1 MYLRHLTRILH
12 DGRRHAMSG
21 VNPEKALWQRL
32 ERRFRPLGR
41 IFQEKCGLML
51 VLVVIFAVS
60 ATSAQETHTTVAQKP
75 GTGEEPMVSFQA
87 INAAIDTILMQYEQ
101 LTGKVLIKDSNLAA
115 NALPITIS
123 VPQPVPKSEMVRL
136 IEASLLLN
144 NIVLVP
150 SQEPNT
156 VKVININTGKNP
168 RSEGVRL
175 YTGPES
181 IPDGEQVIS
190 YYMPFKYISAS
201 EALTVFQTHILPR
214 AYTSFVP
221 INSAQALLITES
233 TTVIRQLVALQELI
247 DIPPARVVSE
257 FVPLIRADA
266 ERVAET
272 INKLMEYQR
281 KERAGG
287 EQAPAVPGQ
296 PVVNPQAAA
305 ATGSDAGTLS
315 SQVQIV
321 PDTRTNRILVVAR
334 PQNIPYFRSLILQ
347 FDAAVGA
354 AQPLEYH
361 LRYVPAGEVLPVLQ
375 DLLAEDQTQTG
386 QNVSPSGQQNQQ
398 QQNRS
403 VNLGSFRSGGNTS
416 TSGGYSPVSNSAGS
430 VGAGEDLLQE
440 PNEQLGPQAVVV
452 GRSRIISDA
461 KDNKILVIGPPESV
475 RKVRTILDLLDRRP
489 QQVYLS
495 TVIGQLQLTN
505 NFQFGIDFVQTFKK
519 ISGHSGIASGN
530 LNTAGIITSNG
541 QVIADPR
548 QILSTST
555 FPALSGLT
563 LYGAIGDAVS
573 VFVRALDDRSN
584 FKILARPAVYTANNK
599 RAVISS
605 GQRVPV
611 PQSTLSNLT
620 TGTTGGV
627 INNSSST
634 AVAATVGYEDVELR
648 LEVIPLIN
656 SNNEVTLKIAQIN
669 DTLGNDVNISGNQ
682 VPIVNSQRLTTTVTI
697 PSGATVVLG
706 GLIQDKVTKDNNG
719 IPYLMDIPYLGNAF
733 KYTTNNRE
741 RDELLVFIQPTVV
754 NDDVQTLRA
763 SLKEE
768 RRTKISA
775 DAYDLAHP
783 SDYAGPPAPPPVR
796 KKKGMSKD

>member
-1 MYLRHLTRILH
+1 MYFRHLIWTLFL
-12 DGRRHAMSG
+12 GTLGLSAGLAQQSQT
-21 VNPEKALWQRL
+21 NP
-32 ERRFRPLGR
+32 P
-41 IFQEKCGLML
+41 
-51 VLVVIFAVS
+51 
-60 ATSAQETHTTVAQKP
+60 QKP
-75 GTGEEPMVSFQA
+75 AANEEQWSSFQA
-87 INAAIDTILMQYEQ
+87 INAAIDTVLMQYEQ
-101 LTGKVLIKDSNLAA
+101 LTGKVLIRDSNLAA

-123 VPQPVPKSEMVRL
+123 VPQPVRKSELIRL
-136 IEASLLLN
+136 IEAALLLN

-150 SQEPNT
+150 AQEPNT

-190 YYMPFKYISAS
+190 YYMPFKYITAS

-247 DIPPARVVSE
+247 DVPPAKVVSE
-257 FVPLIRADA
+257 FVPLLRADA

-272 INKLMEYQR
+272 INKLLEYQR
-281 KERAGG
+281 KERGGG

-296 PVVNPQAAA
+296 QVANVQP
-305 ATGSDAGTLS
+305 ATAGGSDASTLS
-315 SQVQIV
+315 GQVQVV
-321 PDTRTNRILVVAR
+321 PDTRTNRILVVTK
-334 PQNIPYFRSLILQ
+334 PQNLPYFKTLIQQ
-347 FDAAVGA
+347 FDAAVGGSE
-354 AQPLEYH
+354 PLEYH
-361 LRYVPAGEVLPVLQ
+361 LRYIPAGEVLPVLQ
-375 DLLAEDQTQTG
+375 DLLAEDQTQAG
-386 QNVSPSGQQNQQ
+386 QGTPAPGQQNQNQQ
-398 QQNRS
+398 QQNRP
-403 VNLGSFRSGGNTS
+403 VNLGGYRSSATS
-416 TSGGYSPVSNSAGS
+416 SAGGYSPVSNAAGS

-475 RKVRTILDLLDRRP
+475 RKVQTILDRLDRRP

-495 TVIGQLQLTN
+495 TVIGQLELTN
-505 NFQFGIDFVQTFKK
+505 DYQFGIDFVQTFKK
-519 ISGHSGIASGN
+519 ISGHSGVASGN
-530 LNTAGIITSNG
+530 LNAAGITNNG

-548 QILSTST
+548 QLLQVSGTNNA

-563 LYGAIGDAVS
+563 IYGAIGDAVA
-573 VFVRALDDRSN
+573 VFVRALDARGN

-620 TGTTGGV
+620 TGTTGGI
-627 INNSSST
+627 INNSAST
-634 AVAATVGYEDVELR
+634 AIAATVGYEDVELR
-648 LEVIPLIN
+648 LEVIPLVN
-656 SNNEVTLKIAQIN
+656 SNNEVTLKVAQIN
-669 DTLGNDVNISGNQ
+669 DTLGNNVLISGNQ
-682 VPIVNSQRLTTTVTI
+682 VPIVNSQRITTTVTI

-706 GLIQDKVTKDNNG
+706 GLIKDQVRKNNNG
-719 IPYLMDIPYLGNAF
+719 IPYLMDVPYLGNLF
-733 KYTTNNRE
+733 KYTTNDKE

-768 RRTKISA
+768 RRTKIGA
-775 DAYDLAHP
+775 DTYELAHP
-783 SDYAGPPAPPPVR
+783 TDYAEPSLAKPVR
-796 KKKGMSKD
+796 KKKGTGKD

>member
-1 MYLRHLTRILH
+1 MHLRHFMLLLLLALT
-12 DGRRHAMSG
+12 
-21 VNPEKALWQRL
+21 
-32 ERRFRPLGR
+32 
-41 IFQEKCGLML
+41 
-51 VLVVIFAVS
+51 VS
-60 ATSAQETHTTVAQKP
+60 ETDAQQAQSAPSPKP
-75 GTGEEPMVSFQA
+75 AANDEQWSSFQA
-87 INAAIDTILMQYEQ
+87 INASIDTILMQYEQ

-115 NALPITIS
+115 NVLPMTIS
-123 VPQPVPKSEMVRL
+123 VPQPVRKSELIRL

-156 VKVININTGKNP
+156 AKVININTGKNP

-181 IPDGEQVIS
+181 IPEGEQVIS
-190 YYMPFKYISAS
+190 YYMPFRYISAS

-247 DIPPARVVSE
+247 DVPPARIVSE
-257 FVPLIRADA
+257 FVPLVRADA

-281 KERAGG
+281 KERIGG

-296 PVVNPQAAA
+296 PVANVQPANVVD
-305 ATGSDAGTLS
+305 SEAGTLS
-315 SQVQIV
+315 SQVQLV
-321 PDTRTNRILVVAR
+321 ADTRTNRILVVAK
-334 PQNIPYFRSLILQ
+334 PQNIPYFRTLIRQ

-354 AQPLEYH
+354 AEPLEYH
-361 LRYVPAGEVLPVLQ
+361 LRYISAGEVLPVLQ
-375 DLLAEDQTQTG
+375 DVLAEDQTQVAQGAAAQQTPG
-386 QNVSPSGQQNQQ
+386 QPQTRG
-398 QQNRS
+398 
-403 VNLGSFRSGGNTS
+403 VNLGGPRSS
-416 TSGGYSPVSNSAGS
+416 TGPGGYSPVSSSAGS

-461 KDNKILVIGPPESV
+461 KDNKILVIGPPENV
-475 RKVRTILDLLDRRP
+475 RKVRTILDRLDRRP

-495 TVIGQLQLTN
+495 TVIGELQLTN
-505 NFQFGIDFVQTFKK
+505 DFQFGIDWVQTFKK
-519 ISGHSGIASGN
+519 MHGHSGVATGN
-530 LNTAGIITSNG
+530 LNVAGISSAGNTAPGSVVVG
-541 QVIADPR
+541 DPR
-548 QILSTST
+548 QILSNGV
-555 FPALSGLT
+555 FPALSGLAI
-563 LYGAIGDAVS
+563 YGTIGDAVS
-573 VFVRALDDRSN
+573 YFVRALDQRSN

-620 TGTTGGV
+620 TGTTGGIV
-627 INNSSST
+627 NNSSST

-656 SNNEVTLKIAQIN
+656 SNNEVTLKVAQIN
-669 DTLGNDVNISGNQ
+669 DTLGVKVNIYGNH
-682 VPIVNSQRLTTTVTI
+682 VPIGNSLRITTKVTI
-697 PSGATVVLG
+697 PSGAPIVLG
-706 GLIQDKVTKDNNG
+706 GLIKDQVTKDNNG
-719 IPYLMDIPYLGNAF
+719 IPYLMDVPYIGNLF
-733 KYTTNNRE
+733 KYTTNSKE

-754 NDDVQTLRA
+754 NEDIQTLRA

-768 RRTKISA
+768 QRTKVGA
-775 DAYDLAHP
+775 DAFDLAHP
-783 SDYAGPPAPPPVR
+783 SDYAGPSSSAPAK

>member
-1 MYLRHLTRILH
+1 MRLRHFTLLLLLSLT
-12 DGRRHAMSG
+12 
-21 VNPEKALWQRL
+21 
-32 ERRFRPLGR
+32 F
-41 IFQEKCGLML
+41 
-51 VLVVIFAVS
+51 S
-60 ATSAQETHTTVAQKP
+60 AINAQESQRAPSPKP
-75 GTGEEPMVSFQA
+75 AANDEQWSSFQA
-87 INAAIDTILMQYEQ
+87 INATLDTILMQYEQ

-115 NALPITIS
+115 NVLPITIS
-123 VPQPVPKSEMVRL
+123 VPQPVRKSELIRL

-144 NIVLVP
+144 NIVMVP

-247 DIPPARVVSE
+247 DVPPARIVSE
-257 FVPLIRADA
+257 FVPLLRADA

-281 KERAGG
+281 KERIGG

-296 PVVNPQAAA
+296 PVANVQPANVS
-305 ATGSDAGTLS
+305 GSEAGTLS
-315 SQVQIV
+315 GQVQLV
-321 PDTRTNRILVVAR
+321 ADTRTNRILVVAK
-334 PQNIPYFRSLILQ
+334 PQNIPYFRTLIRQ

-354 AQPLEYH
+354 AEPLEYH
-361 LRYVPAGEVLPVLQ
+361 LRYIPAGEVLPVLQ
-375 DLLAEDQTQTG
+375 DVLAEDQTQIG
-386 QNVSPSGQQNQQ
+386 QGAAAPGQQNPNQPQ
-398 QQNRS
+398 TRAP
-403 VNLGSFRSGGNTS
+403 NLGGYRSSSSS
-416 TSGGYSPVSNSAGS
+416 TGGYSPVSNSAGS

-440 PNEQLGPQAVVV
+440 PNEQLGPQAVIV

-475 RKVRTILDLLDRRP
+475 RKVRTILDRLDRRP

-495 TVIGQLQLTN
+495 TVIGELTLTN
-505 NFQFGIDFVQTFKK
+505 NFQFGIDWVQTFKK
-519 ISGHSGIASGN
+519 MSGHSGVATGN
-530 LNTAGIITSNG
+530 FNAPGISTAGISTAGS
-541 QVIADPR
+541 VIADPR
-548 QILSTST
+548 KILSNGV

-563 LYGAIGDAVS
+563 IYGTIGDAVS
-573 VFVRALDDRSN
+573 YFVRAIDERSN

-620 TGTTGGV
+620 TGTTGGI

-634 AVAATVGYEDVELR
+634 AIAATVGYEDVELR

-656 SNNEVTLKIAQIN
+656 SNNEVTLKVAQIN
-669 DTLGNDVNISGNQ
+669 DTLGANVNISGNQ
-682 VPIVNSQRLTTTVTI
+682 VPIVNSQRITTTVTI

-719 IPYLMDIPYLGNAF
+719 IPYLMDVPYLGNLF
-733 KYTTNNRE
+733 KFTTNSKE

-754 NDDVQTLRA
+754 NDDIQTLRA
-763 SLKEE
+763 SLREE
-768 RRTKISA
+768 RRTKVGA
-775 DAYDLAHP
+775 DAYELAHP
-783 SDYAGPPAPPPVR
+783 SDYAGPPSSAPVR
-796 KKKGMSKD
+796 KKKGMTKE

>member
-1 MYLRHLTRILH
+1 MYLRHLTL
-12 DGRRHAMSG
+12 
-21 VNPEKALWQRL
+21 LL
-32 ERRFRPLGR
+32 
-41 IFQEKCGLML
+41 L
-51 VLVVIFAVS
+51 VATLTVS
-60 ATSAQETHTTVAQKP
+60 ATNAQESPNSSPQKP
-75 GTGEEPMVSFQA
+75 AANEEALSSFQA
-87 INAAIDTILMQYEQ
+87 VNATIDTVLMQYEQ

-115 NALPITIS
+115 NTLPITIS
-123 VPQPVPKSEMVRL
+123 VPHPVPKSELVRL

-247 DIPPARVVSE
+247 DVPPARVVSE
-257 FVPLIRADA
+257 FVPLLRADA

-281 KERAGG
+281 KERTGG
-287 EQAPAVPGQ
+287 EQAGAVPGQ
-296 PVVNPQAAA
+296 PVAVTQPVAA
-305 ATGSDAGTLS
+305 GVSDAGTLS
-315 SQVQIV
+315 SQVQLV
-321 PDTRTNRILVVAR
+321 PDTRTNRILVVSK
-334 PQNIPYFRSLILQ
+334 PQNISYFRTLIRQ

-354 AQPLEYH
+354 AAPLEYH
-361 LRYVPAGEVLPVLQ
+361 LRYVSAGEVLPVLQ
-375 DLLAEDQTQTG
+375 DLLWEPQKTGETAPAPATG
-386 QNVSPSGQQNQQ
+386 QQAQQ
-398 QQNRS
+398 QTRGA
-403 VNLGSFRSGGNTS
+403 NLGGFPSSS
-416 TSGGYSPVSNSAGS
+416 ASSAGGYSPVSGSAGS
-430 VGAGEDLLQE
+430 VGAGQDLLQE
-440 PNEQLGPQAVVV
+440 PNEQLGPQAVIV

-475 RKVRTILDLLDRRP
+475 LKVKTILDKLDRRP

-495 TVIGQLQLTN
+495 TVIGQLTLTN
-505 NFQFGIDFVQTFKK
+505 DFQFGVDWVQTFKK
-519 ISGHSGIASGN
+519 IHGHSGAATGN
-530 LNTAGIITSNG
+530 LNVAGISSAGNTAPGSVVVG
-541 QVIADPR
+541 DPR
-548 QILSTST
+548 QILSNGV
-555 FPALSGLT
+555 FPALSGLAI
-563 LYGAIGDAVS
+563 YGTIGDAVS
-573 VFVRALDDRSN
+573 YFVRALDERSN

-620 TGTTGGV
+620 TGTTGGI
-627 INNSSST
+627 INNSQST
-634 AVAATVGYEDVELR
+634 AIAATVGYEDVELR

-656 SNNEVTLKIAQIN
+656 SNNEVTLKVAQIN
-669 DTLGNDVNISGNQ
+669 DTLGSNVNISGNQ
-682 VPIVNSQRLTTTVTI
+682 VPIVNSQRITTTVTV
-697 PSGATVVLG
+697 PSGATIVLG

-719 IPYLMDIPYLGNAF
+719 IPYLMDVPYLGNLF
-733 KYTTNNRE
+733 KYTTNSKE

-768 RRTKISA
+768 RRTKIGA
-775 DAYDLAHP
+775 DAFDLAHP
-783 SDYAGPPAPPPVR
+783 SDYAGPSSSPPAR

>member
-1 MYLRHLTRILH
+1 M
-12 DGRRHAMSG
+12 
-21 VNPEKALWQRL
+21 
-32 ERRFRPLGR
+32 RFRPLWFLFLGA
-41 IFQEKCGLML
+41 
-51 VLVVIFAVS
+51 VIHLSVAK
-60 ATSAQETHTTVAQKP
+60 AQQ
-75 GTGEEPMVSFQA
+75 TGEASPTQRSPGEDTPSSFQA
-87 INAAIDTILMQYEQ
+87 INATIDTILMQYEQ
-101 LTGKVLIKDSNLAA
+101 LTGKVLIKDSNLSA

-123 VPQPVPKSEMVRL
+123 VPQAVPKSELVRL

-150 SQEPNT
+150 AQEPNT

-175 YTGPES
+175 FTGPDS
-181 IPDGEQVIS
+181 IPEGEQVIS

-233 TTVIRQLVALQELI
+233 TSVIRQLVALQNLI
-247 DIPPARVVSE
+247 DLPPARTVSE
-257 FVPLIRADA
+257 FIALTRADA
-266 ERVAET
+266 ERVADT
-272 INKLMEYQR
+272 INKLIDFQR
-281 KERAGG
+281 KERTGG
-287 EQAPAVPGQ
+287 EQGAAVPNPAVAAPQGAPATAGG
-296 PVVNPQAAA
+296 
-305 ATGSDAGTLS
+305 GSTDAGLLS
-315 SQVQIV
+315 SQAQVIA
-321 PDTRTNRILVVAR
+321 DTRTNRILIVAR
-334 PQNIPYFRSLILQ
+334 PDTIPYFKTLVQQ

-354 AQPLEYH
+354 SEPLEYR
-361 LRYVPAGEVLPVLQ
+361 LRYIAAGEVLPVLQ
-375 DLLAEDQTQTG
+375 DLLAEDQKDNAQGTQANG
-386 QNVSPSGQQNQQ
+386 QGQ
-398 QQNRS
+398 QQNRT
-403 VNLGSFRSGGNTS
+403 VNLNNRSNTN
-416 TSGGYSPVSNSAGS
+416 TNSGAGYSSVSGSAGS

-452 GRSRIISDA
+452 GRSRIISDS

-475 RKVRTILDLLDRRP
+475 RKVRTILDRLDRRP

-495 TVIGQLQLTN
+495 TVIGQLTLSN
-505 NFQFGIDFVQTFKK
+505 NFQFGVDWVQTFKK
-519 ISGHSGIASGN
+519 ISGHSGVGSAN
-530 LNTAGIITSNG
+530 LNTAGIING
-541 QVIADPR
+541 TGNIIGDPR
-548 QILSTST
+548 KFLTNAV

-563 LYGAIGDAVS
+563 IYGTIGDAVS
-573 VFVRALDDRSN
+573 VFVRALDDRSD
-584 FKILARPAVYTANNK
+584 FKVLARPAIYTANNK

-620 TGTTGGV
+620 TGTTGGI
-627 INNSSST
+627 INDNSST

-656 SNNEVTLKIAQIN
+656 SNNEVTMKIAQIN
-669 DTLGNDVNISGNQ
+669 DTLGNNVNISGNQ

-706 GLIQDKVTKDNNG
+706 GLIQDKLNRDNSG
-719 IPYLMDIPYLGNAF
+719 IPYLMDVPYLGNLF
-733 KYTTNNRE
+733 KFQNNQHE

-768 RRTKISA
+768 RRTKIGG
-775 DAYDLAHP
+775 DAYELAHP
-783 SDYAGPPAPPPVR
+783 SDSAQAPPPTPVK
-796 KKKGMSKD
+796 KKKGLSKEY